1 MMDFVSWNDYSFP
14 TEWKVIK
21 FHGSKPPTSDM
32 FTNFDS
38 PLTHDAH
45 PSMRFTT
52 AHGPKIHV
60 PNHQPERK
68 ITLAMLLMSF
78 LLAGP

>member
-1 MMDFVSWNDYSFP
+1 MMDFVSWDDYSFP

-45 PSMRFTT
+45 PSLRFTT
-52 AHGPKIHV
+52 AHGPKI
-60 PNHQPERK
+60 PWFQTTNQKEKLP
-68 ITLAMLLMSF
+68 
-78 LLAGP
+78 